1 MNDRRVKE
9 IIKSL
14 IQDNLEDPLKQWTG
28 KDRIWIH
35 SDEPI
40 VSSSFPRIEIIK
52 RKSTINKIISMGF
65 NFLEQKEIILDVIF
79 WTKVQFKWKDEDGAY
94 LNNER
99 IVAEYLGKIWT
110 EGVKPYGELIRDN
123 YQLVGL
129 KNMGETE
136 AKLDDTE
143 QFYKGTVSI
152 RVWYFDR

>member
-52 RKSTINKIISMGF
+52 RKNTALAVSFLII
-65 NFLEQKEIILDVIF
+65 V
-79 WTKVQFKWKDEDGAY
+79 
-94 LNNER
+94 
-99 IVAEYLGKIWT
+99 
-110 EGVKPYGELIRDN
+110 
-123 YQLVGL
+123 
-129 KNMGETE
+129 
-136 AKLDDTE
+136 
-143 QFYKGTVSI
+143 
-152 RVWYFDR
+152 